1 MAIKFIRVDF
11 RLVHGQIVT
20 KWIHTIKA
28 DTILVVND
36 KLANDSFMLSVY
48 QMSAPMGTKVKVV
61 KVDDFI
67 NHFFQT
73 QYEELNCMIL
83 IKNVEDLY
91 RMYKGG
97 VVFDSIQIG
106 GLGGSPGRKTVF
118 GPITLDKTDADR
130 LMEIN
135 NSGQRVYLHQVPE
148 KIAFAE
154 LSSVLKNVSFD

>member
-1 MAIKFIRVDF
+1 MAIKLVRVDF

-67 NHFFQT
+67 NHFKET

-118 GPITLDKTDADR
+118 GPITLDKTDADS

-135 NSGQRVYLHQVPE
+135 NSGQRVYFHQVPE
-148 KIAFAE
+148 DSSAE